1 MARSKNWWR
10 KPIRPLV
17 VREGVISV
25 STFERM
31 RMEAAQSALLTTD
44 ETFDESAIGS
54 HISEG
59 MKYLIEWRKKQKIA
73 EVETI
78 TISDD
83 DDDDNYAVDATGK
96 STASTSDDV
105 STGLAFL
112 LTHESFPAKLLKEE
126 EDMSA
131 DDSASVN
138 NNNKIS
144 YNESSRRNKRKSVVF
159 QSNNSNNT
167 NKQWWK
173 KEETIQ
179 DLIPSNDSGIV
190 GVMGRKIDMEQ
201 MSENNSSVYS
211 MLRAWVENDPS
222 NTDRRNKP
230 PPPPVDSSSSSSS
243 RKTISEYATMKPV
256 TKSSSGSATRI
267 EWSRTNNKNSGRV
280 KTSSLSSSVPPFDLI
295 KWLDT
300 DPNLRMTI
308 PYYPDEKQT
317 RELAEQHKAKQ
328 AAKAA
333 RALAKKRL
341 KSKGIL

>member
-1 MARSKNWWR
+1 MT
-10 KPIRPLV
+10 I
-17 VREGVISV
+17 V
-25 STFERM
+25 S
-31 RMEAAQSALLTTD
+31 APSILLTTD

-59 MKYLIEWRKKQKIA
+59 KKYLIEWRKKQKIA

-83 DDDDNYAVDATGK
+83 DDIDIDAAGK
-96 STASTSDDV
+96 PTISTSDEM
-105 STGLAFL
+105 SKGLAFL
-112 LTHESFPAKLLKEE
+112 MTQESFPIKLLTEE
-126 EDMSA
+126 EDLSA
-131 DDSASVN
+131 DDSALVN
-138 NNNKIS
+138 SNSNTNIPYSK
-144 YNESSRRNKRKSVVF
+144 SSRRSKRKSVVF
-159 QSNNSNNT
+159 QSTNNNN
-167 NKQWWK
+167 QWWK
-173 KEETIQ
+173 KEKAIQ

-201 MSENNSSVYS
+201 MCENNSSVYS

-222 NTDRRNKP
+222 NIDRRNKP

-243 RKTISEYATMKPV
+243 SRKTISEYATMKPKPV
-256 TKSSSGSATRI
+256 SVRGGPARI
-267 EWSRTNNKNSGRV
+267 EWSRSNNNNRA
-280 KTSSLSSSVPPFDLI
+280 TASSPSLPAPFDLI

-333 RALAKKRL
+333 RSLAKKRL